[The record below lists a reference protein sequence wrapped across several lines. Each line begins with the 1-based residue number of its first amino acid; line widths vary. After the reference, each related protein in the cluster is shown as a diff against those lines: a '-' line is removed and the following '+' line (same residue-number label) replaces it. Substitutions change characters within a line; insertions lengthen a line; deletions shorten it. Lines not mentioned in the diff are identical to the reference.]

1 MVYNI
6 YKFEGGFVK
15 IYYKTPI
22 MLGVINKPRIA
33 RKNLNTTFL
42 HVMVQGVNKEYIF
55 YKQEYIKKYLEI
67 IEENKKERDF
77 EILAYC
83 IMNNH
88 AHFLVHTENIDKF
101 GKFMQKVN
109 LLYAQMYNKKEN
121 RCGVLFRNRYK
132 TEAIYDRRYLINC
145 IKYIHNNPVKAQ
157 MVLRCEDYK
166 FSSYNDYIKNEGPTR
181 YKSMKEIFGEDCDY
195 AKLFEQ
201 SFDKRFMDVEDE
213 QQETINY
220 YILEGIREFK
230 KDYLLDTVE
239 ILSSR
244 EIFKKLIVFLKE
256 NCGLRY
262 TEISKF
268 FEISRGSMDK
278 LKVK

>member
-1 MVYNI
+1 
-6 YKFEGGFVK
+6 
-15 IYYKTPI
+15 

-33 RKNLNTTFL
+33 RKNIKAQFL
-42 HVMVQGVNKEYIF
+42 HVMVQGVNKEFIF
-55 YKQEYIKKYLEI
+55 YKKEYIKKYLEI
-67 IEENKKERDF
+67 IRENKKDYNL

-88 AHFLVHTENIDKF
+88 VHFLVYTKDIEKF
-101 GKFMQKVN
+101 GKFMQRIN

-132 TEAIYDRRYLINC
+132 SEPIYDIKHLINC

-157 MVLRCEDYK
+157 MVLNCEDYE

-181 YKSMKEIFGEDCDY
+181 YKIMKEIFGENCDY
-195 AKLFEQ
+195 ANLFEQ
-201 SFDKRFMDVEDE
+201 SFDKRFMDAEYE
-213 QQETINY
+213 NEETINS

-230 KDYLLDTVE
+230 KEFCLNTVE
-239 ILSSR
+239 ILSNR
-244 EIFKKLIVFLKE
+244 EIFKELIIFLKE
-256 NCGLRY
+256 NCRLKY

-268 FEISRGSMDK
+268 FDISRGSMQK
-278 LKVK
+278 LKIK